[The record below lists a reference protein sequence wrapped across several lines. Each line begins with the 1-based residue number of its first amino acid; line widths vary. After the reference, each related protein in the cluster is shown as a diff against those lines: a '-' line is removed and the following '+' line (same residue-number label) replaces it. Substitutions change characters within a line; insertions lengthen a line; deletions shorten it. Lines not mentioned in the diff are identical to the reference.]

1 MLKVMLPISLY
12 IQMVKRESSA
22 DENGGP
28 LAKKKSQPAPTVK
41 VSIYEKYVFSILA
54 IENSKKEKKENQ
66 KSTQQVY

>member
-1 MLKVMLPISLY
+1 
-12 IQMVKRESSA
+12 MVKRESSA
-22 DENGGP
+22 GENGGP

-54 IENSKKEKKENQ
+54 IENSKKENQ

>member
-1 MLKVMLPISLY
+1 MLPISLY

-54 IENSKKEKKENQ
+54 IENSKKENQ